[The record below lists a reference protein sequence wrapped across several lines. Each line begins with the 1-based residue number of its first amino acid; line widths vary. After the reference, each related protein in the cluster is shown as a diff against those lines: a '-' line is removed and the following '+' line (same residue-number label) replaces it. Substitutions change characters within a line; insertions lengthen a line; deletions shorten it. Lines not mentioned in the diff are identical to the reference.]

1 MPSAIPSPAPWVR
14 RQLIRRSME
23 MSSLEGVLAMPLVYI
38 CLPGNLV
45 LAALLSRGLG
55 LPPDSYG
62 WIVSLPY
69 WCNCA
74 QLALMPFIMRRFSAR
89 QVFLFLLWVN
99 SACWLAFAAVLWL
112 KGAWVKENAVSV
124 AGWFVFGGSITV
136 AVAGVAWT
144 MWIHSWVPPR
154 IRGVFF
160 SKRNRLCQLSNFI
173 FLLAAGWLL
182 ADPTPAA
189 FAVVIGGAA
198 LVRCASAVAAHAAP
212 AQGDPPTP
220 AASSFAEQWRTL
232 RAARSFRQSV
242 VFSAAWGFV
251 LNGFGAF
258 QPVFMLQ
265 SLNDSPRGASLP
277 LALSLLFGAL
287 ALPAWGRLIDR
298 HGARPVLMCAVGFWA
313 VAGLPWI
320 FVTRETS
327 WLLYVT
333 WALAGTANAGIAL
346 GQLNLL
352 MKLVPAGAKS
362 LAVGLNTAAAAL
374 GMAVAPILAGK
385 LLTWALGHPEWPA
398 DAVFHGFFLTL
409 PLFATGAVLFLRRVQ
424 EPRAAPVEH
433 VVGALRN
440 FRVLAATLGLGFL
453 AQTLFT
459 PRGEG
464 RKSEY

>member
-1 MPSAIPSPAPWVR
+1 MSTPNTSLRPWESR
-14 RQLIRRSME
+14 ELIRRSMR

-45 LAALLSRGLG
+45 LAALLSRGLE
-55 LPPDSYG
+55 LPPNSYG

-74 QLALMPFIMRRFSAR
+74 QLLFLPFILRRLSAR
-89 QVFLFLLWVN
+89 QVFLGVLWAN
-99 SACWLAFAAVLWL
+99 SICWLVFAAVLGWQ
-112 KGAWVKENAVSV
+112 GDWVRANAVQV
-124 AGWFVFGGSITV
+124 AGWFVLAGSLTISL
-136 AVAGVAWT
+136 AGVAWT
-144 MWIHSWVPPR
+144 MWMHAWVPPR
-154 IRGVFF
+154 IRGTYF
-160 SKRNRLCQLSNFI
+160 SKRNRLCQLSNFG
-173 FLLAAGWLL
+173 FLLLAGWLL
-182 ADPTPAA
+182 TEPTLAA

-212 AQGDPPTP
+212 APGDPAAP
-220 AASSFAEQWRTL
+220 AGESLAAQWQVL
-232 RAARSFRQSV
+232 KAARPFRQSV
-242 VFSAAWGFV
+242 VFGAAWGFV
-251 LNGFGAF
+251 LNGFGSF

-265 SLNDSPRGASLP
+265 RLSDSTRSASLP

-313 VAGLPWI
+313 LAGLPWI
-320 FVTRETS
+320 FVTRETA
-327 WLLYVT
+327 WLLYVA

-362 LAVGLNTAAAAL
+362 LAVGLNTAAVAF
-374 GMAVAPILAGK
+374 GMAVAPILAGQ
-385 LLTWALGHPEWPA
+385 LLTWALAHDWPV
-398 DAVFHGFFLTL
+398 DTVFHGFFLTL

-424 EPRAAPVEH
+424 EPRSAPVEH

-459 PRGEG
+459 PRGATK
-464 RKSEY
+464 RSEY

>member
-1 MPSAIPSPAPWVR
+1 MSA
-14 RQLIRRSME
+14 
-23 MSSLEGVLAMPLVYI
+23 LEGVLAMPLVYI

-74 QLALMPFIMRRFSAR
+74 QLALMPFILRRFSAR
-89 QVFLFLLWVN
+89 QVFLGLLWAN
-99 SACWLAFAAVLWL
+99 SACWLVFAAVLWWH
-112 KGAWVKENAVSV
+112 GDWVKAHAVNV
-124 AGWFVFGGSITV
+124 AGWFVFAGSLTV
-136 AVAGVAWT
+136 ALAGVAWT
-144 MWIHSWVPPR
+144 MWMHAWVPPR
-154 IRGVFF
+154 MRGAYF
-160 SKRNRLCQLSNFI
+160 SQRNRLCQWSNFL
-173 FLLAAGWLL
+173 FLLVAGWLL
-182 ADPTPAA
+182 VDPTPAA

-198 LVRCASAVAAHAAP
+198 LVRGASAVAAHNAP
-212 AQGDPPTP
+212 APGDPPTP
-220 AASSFAEQWRTL
+220 AGPSL
-232 RAARSFRQSV
+232 RAQWQVLKAAKSFRQSV
-242 VFSAAWGFV
+242 VFGAAWGFV

-265 SLNDSPRGASLP
+265 SLSDSPRSASLP

-313 VAGLPWI
+313 LAGLPWI
-320 FVTRETS
+320 FVTHETAG
-327 WLLYVT
+327 LLYVA

-374 GMAVAPILAGK
+374 GMAVAPIFAGQLLA
-385 LLTWALGHPEWPA
+385 WALGHDWPA
-398 DAVFHGFFLTL
+398 DVVFHGFFLTL

-424 EPRAAPVEH
+424 EPRSAPVEH
-433 VVGALRN
+433 VLGALRN
-440 FRVLAATLGLGFL
+440 YRVLAATLGLGFL

-459 PRGEG
+459 PRGESK
-464 RKSEY
+464 RSEY

>member
-1 MPSAIPSPAPWVR
+1 MR
-14 RQLIRRSME
+14 

-45 LAALLSRGLG
+45 LAALLSNGLG
-55 LPPDSYG
+55 LAPDDYG

-74 QLALMPFIMRRFSAR
+74 QLALMPFIMSRFSAR
-89 QVFLFLLWVN
+89 QVFLALLWAN
-99 SACWLAFAAVLWL
+99 SVCWLAFAAVLGL
-112 KGAWVKENAVSV
+112 HGDWVKEHALPV
-124 AGWFVFGGSITV
+124 AGWFVFGGSLTV

-144 MWIHSWVPPR
+144 MWMHAWVPPR
-154 IRGVFF
+154 IRGTFF
-160 SKRNRLCQLSNFI
+160 SQRNRLCQLSNFV

-182 ADPTPAA
+182 TNPTPAA

-198 LVRCASAVAAHAAP
+198 LIRMASAVAAHMTPAA
-212 AQGDPPTP
+212 GDPPARTGISL
-220 AASSFAEQWRTL
+220 AAQWRELKAAQPFL
-232 RAARSFRQSV
+232 RSV
-242 VFSAAWGFV
+242 LFGAAWGFV
-251 LNGFGAF
+251 MNGFGTF

-265 SLNDSPRGASLP
+265 SLSDSPRSASLP
-277 LALSLLFGAL
+277 LSLSLLFGAL
-287 ALPAWGRLIDR
+287 ALPAWGRLVDR

-313 VAGLPWI
+313 IAGLPWI
-320 FVTRETS
+320 FVTRESS
-327 WLLYVT
+327 WLLYIA

-352 MKLVPAGAKS
+352 MKLVPPAAKS
-362 LAVGLNTAAAAL
+362 LAVGINTASVAL

-385 LLTWALGHPEWPA
+385 LLAWALGHSWPV

-424 EPRAAPVEH
+424 EPQAAPVEH

>member
-1 MPSAIPSPAPWVR
+1 
-14 RQLIRRSME
+14 
-23 MSSLEGVLAMPLVYI
+23 MSVVEGILAMPLVYI

-45 LAALLSRGLG
+45 LAALLSRGLA

-74 QLALMPFIMRRFSAR
+74 QLALMPFLTRRFSAR
-89 QVFLFLLWVN
+89 QIFLSLLWAN
-99 SACWLAFAAVLWL
+99 AACWLVFAAVLWL
-112 KGAWVKENAVSV
+112 RGGWVKANAVEV
-124 AGWFVFGGSITV
+124 AGWFVFAGSLTI
-136 AVAGVAWT
+136 ALAGVAWT
-144 MWIHSWVPPR
+144 MWMHAWVPPR
-154 IRGVFF
+154 LRGTYF
-160 SKRNRLCQLSNFI
+160 SHRNRLCQLSNFV
-173 FLLAAGWLL
+173 FLLVAGWLL
-182 ADPTPAA
+182 SEPTPAA
-189 FAVVIGGAA
+189 FALVIGGAA
-198 LVRCASAVAAHAAP
+198 LLRCASAVAAHAAP
-212 AQGDPPTP
+212 AQGDPPAP
-220 AASSFAEQWRTL
+220 AGSSLAEQWREL

-242 VFSAAWGFV
+242 VFGAAWGFV
-251 LNGFGAF
+251 LNGFGSF

-265 SLNDSPRGASLP
+265 SLTDSPRSASLP

-320 FVTRETS
+320 FVTRETA
-327 WLLYVT
+327 WLLYVA

-352 MKLVPAGAKS
+352 MKLVPAGAKT
-362 LAVGLNTAAAAL
+362 LAVGINTAAAAF
-374 GMAVAPILAGK
+374 GMALAPILAGK
-385 LLTWALGHPEWPA
+385 LLAWALAHDWPV

-424 EPRAAPVEH
+424 EPRSAPVEH

-459 PRGEG
+459 PRGRD